1 MEYRMLYIG
10 AIVSGLG
17 GAALISY
24 GAFGVPRWL
33 AIAGLFFLLVGI
45 ALLAVHFI
53 GERRR

>member
-1 MEYRMLYIG
+1 METRLLFSG

-24 GAFGVPRWL
+24 GAFDTPTGL
-33 AIAGLFFLLVGI
+33 GIAGLFFLLVGI

>member
-1 MEYRMLYIG
+1 METRLLFIG

-17 GAALISY
+17 GAGLISY
-24 GAFGVPRWL
+24 GAFGAPRWL
-33 AIAGLFFLLVGI
+33 AIAGLFFLVVGI

>member
-17 GAALISY
+17 GAGLISY
-24 GAFGVPRWL
+24 GAFHLHKGVGV
-33 AIAGLFFLLVGI
+33 AGLFFLLVGL

>member
-10 AIVSGLG
+10 AIVSGIG

-24 GAFGVPRWL
+24 GAFHLHKGVGV
-33 AIAGLFFLLVGI
+33 AGLFFLLVGL

-53 GERRR
+53 NERRR